1 MIKKEEKEYGGRETV
16 SSFSLLNE
24 NYGIDIYKVQ
34 EIIQYR
40 DITYV
45 PKAPPFVKGVINL
58 RGRIIPV
65 IDLKER
71 FGLPEKEVT
80 PDTRII
86 VVEISSQT
94 IGLIVDSVTEVLRIP
109 NTNIEPPPPVTTI
122 EADFIEG
129 VGKLD
134 ERLIIILD
142 IDRILTKEEKRE
154 LAGIE

>member
-1 MIKKEEKEYGGRETV
+1 MAEERQLV
-16 SSFSLLNE
+16 VFSLLDE
-24 NYGIDIYKVQ
+24 DYGIDIYKVQ

-45 PKAPPFVKGVINL
+45 PKAPVFVKGVINL
-58 RGRIIPV
+58 RGRVIPV

-71 FGLPEKEVT
+71 FGLPEKEIT
-80 PDTRII
+80 SDTRII

-94 IGLIVDSVTEVLRIP
+94 VGLIVDSVTEVLRIP
-109 NTNIEPPPPVTTI
+109 KTDIEPPPPVTTI

-142 IDRILTKEEKRE
+142 IDRILTKEEKVE
-154 LAGIE
+154 LAGIEQ

>member
-1 MIKKEEKEYGGRETV
+1 MAEERQLV
-16 SSFSLLNE
+16 VFSLLEE

-40 DITYV
+40 EITYV

-58 RGRIIPV
+58 RGKIIPV

-71 FGLPEKEVT
+71 FGLAEKEINT
-80 PDTRII
+80 DTRII
-86 VVEISSQT
+86 VVEIASQT
-94 IGLIVDSVTEVLRIP
+94 VGLIVDSVTEVLRIS
-109 NTNIEPPPPVTTI
+109 TSNIEPPPPVTTI

-142 IDRILTKEEKRE
+142 IDRILSREERGE
-154 LAGIE
+154 LVNIA

>member
-1 MIKKEEKEYGGRETV
+1 MAEERQLV
-16 SSFSLLNE
+16 VFSLLNE

-80 PDTRII
+80 ADTRII

>member
-1 MIKKEEKEYGGRETV
+1 MAEERQLV
-16 SSFSLLNE
+16 VFSLLDE
-24 NYGIDIYKVQ
+24 DYGIDIYKVQ

-45 PKAPPFVKGVINL
+45 PKAPVFVKGVINL
-58 RGRIIPV
+58 RGRVIPV

-71 FGLPEKEVT
+71 FGLPEKEIT
-80 PDTRII
+80 SDTRII

-94 IGLIVDSVTEVLRIP
+94 VGLIVDSVTEVLRIP
-109 NTNIEPPPPVTTI
+109 RTDIEPPPPVTTI

-142 IDRILTKEEKRE
+142 IDRILTKEEKVE
-154 LAGIE
+154 LAGIEQ

>member
-1 MIKKEEKEYGGRETV
+1 
-16 SSFSLLNE
+16 
-24 NYGIDIYKVQ
+24 
-34 EIIQYR
+34 
-40 DITYV
+40 
-45 PKAPPFVKGVINL
+45 VINL

>member
-1 MIKKEEKEYGGRETV
+1 MADERQLV
-16 SSFSLLNE
+16 VFSLLNE
-24 NYGIDIYKVQ
+24 DYGIDIYKVQ

-40 DITYV
+40 DITFV

-58 RGRIIPV
+58 RGKIIPV

-71 FGLPEKEVT
+71 FNLQEKEIT

-86 VVEISSQT
+86 VVEISSQ
-94 IGLIVDSVTEVLRIP
+94 IVGLIVDSVTEVLRIP
-109 NTNIEPPPPVTTI
+109 RDSIEPPPPVTTI
-122 EADFIEG
+122 GADFIEG

-142 IDRILTKEEKRE
+142 IDKILTKEEKGE
-154 LAGIE
+154 LVTLQ

>member
-1 MIKKEEKEYGGRETV
+1 MAEERQLV
-16 SSFSLLNE
+16 VFSLLDE

-58 RGRIIPV
+58 RGRVIPV

-71 FGLPEKEVT
+71 FGLPEKEIT

-94 IGLIVDSVTEVLRIP
+94 VGLIVDSVTEVLRIP
-109 NTNIEPPPPVTTI
+109 NANIEPPPPVTTI

-142 IDRILTKEEKRE
+142 IDRILTKEEKKE
-154 LAGIE
+154 LAAIE

>member
-1 MIKKEEKEYGGRETV
+1 MAEERQLV
-16 SSFSLLNE
+16 VFSLLNE

-45 PKAPPFVKGVINL
+45 PKSPPFVKGVINL

-94 IGLIVDSVTEVLRIP
+94 IGLIVDSETEVLRIP

>member
-1 MIKKEEKEYGGRETV
+1 MAEERQLV
-16 SSFSLLNE
+16 VFSLLNE

-40 DITYV
+40 DITFV

-58 RGRIIPV
+58 RGKIIPV

-71 FGLPEKEVT
+71 FNLPEKEIT

-94 IGLIVDSVTEVLRIP
+94 VGLIVDSVTEVLRIP
-109 NTNIEPPPPVTTI
+109 KDNIEPPPPVTTI

-142 IDRILTKEEKRE
+142 IDKILTKEEKGE
-154 LAGIE
+154 LASIR

>member
-1 MIKKEEKEYGGRETV
+1 MAEERQLV
-16 SSFSLLNE
+16 VFSLLNE

-45 PKAPPFVKGVINL
+45 PKSPPFVKGVINL

>member
-1 MIKKEEKEYGGRETV
+1 MSEERQLV
-16 SSFSLLNE
+16 VFSLLNE

-40 DITYV
+40 EITYV

-58 RGRIIPV
+58 RGKIIPV

-71 FGLPEKEVT
+71 FSLAEKEIT

-86 VVEISSQT
+86 VVEIASQT
-94 IGLIVDSVTEVLRIP
+94 VGLIVDSVTEVLRIS
-109 NTNIEPPPPVTTI
+109 TSNIEPPPPVTTI

-142 IDRILTKEEKRE
+142 IDRILSKEERGE
-154 LAGIE
+154 LVSIA

>member
-1 MIKKEEKEYGGRETV
+1 MAEERQLV
-16 SSFSLLNE
+16 VFSLLNE

>member
-1 MIKKEEKEYGGRETV
+1 MAEERQLV
-16 SSFSLLNE
+16 VFSLLNE

-40 DITYV
+40 EITYV

-58 RGRIIPV
+58 RGKIIPV

-71 FGLPEKEVT
+71 FGLAEKEVT
-80 PDTRII
+80 NDTRII
-86 VVEISSQT
+86 VVEIASQT
-94 IGLIVDSVTEVLRIP
+94 VGLIVDSVTEVLRIS
-109 NTNIEPPPPVTTI
+109 TSNIEPPPPVTTI
-122 EADFIEG
+122 EVDFIEG

-142 IDRILTKEEKRE
+142 IDRILSKEERGE
-154 LAGIE
+154 LVNIS